1 VTGVSESQWRLLP
14 VAELFVGRTSGMT
27 RLAHLGI
34 GVALVG
40 FCCFCAWTGFL
51 LFIGL
56 AVSKDS
62 VPGAGVF
69 NADFLV
75 LYVVCGGVILVGLW
89 GALASL
95 KRAFRAPPRQQ
106 MAANP
111 PHAVPQHSLAPGST
125 PDERLAPLVRKD
137 QK

>member
-1 VTGVSESQWRLLP
+1 
-14 VAELFVGRTSGMT
+14 MT

-34 GVALVG
+34 GVALIG

-62 VPGAGVF
+62 VPGASVF
-69 NADFLV
+69 DVDFLV

-89 GALASL
+89 AALASL

-106 MAANP
+106 AVAAQRS
-111 PHAVPQHSLAPGST
+111 AVPQHPLAPGST
-125 PDERLAPLVRKD
+125 PDERLAPLVRKE